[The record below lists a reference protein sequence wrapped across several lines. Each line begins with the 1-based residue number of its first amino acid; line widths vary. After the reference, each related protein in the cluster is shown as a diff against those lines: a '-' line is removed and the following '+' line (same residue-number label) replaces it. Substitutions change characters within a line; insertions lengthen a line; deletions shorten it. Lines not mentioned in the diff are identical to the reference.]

1 MNAVRNTRTP
11 STPSARAALSRAAA
25 PQVRNVHRERDFGIG
40 YGNSSGYGSNDRP
53 YASSGAA
60 QGFFRCR

>member
-11 STPSARAALSRAAA
+11 STQPARAALSRAVA
-25 PQVRNVHRERDFGIG
+25 PQVRNVRRERDFGIG
-40 YGNSSGYGSNDRP
+40 YGSSSGYGSNERP
-53 YASSGAA
+53 YASSGA